1 MAQISVG
8 ANTPRSLSGFPSYPE
23 RATAWTIGAVQ
34 RPAHHM
40 SRFIAVD
47 RNTAYLLPPSVDE
60 WLPQDH
66 LARFVVEVIDQLDL
80 SELIRQYAGRGSAA
94 YHPAMLL
101 GLLVYGYATG
111 VHSSRKIERA
121 CHDSVAFRFIAA
133 NTQPDHDS
141 IAAFRRRFLPQIEA
155 LFVQVLMLAREMKCL
170 KLGNIALDG
179 TKIAANASKHKAL
192 SWEHANRIEAQL
204 REEVQLL
211 LKLAE
216 DSDSR
221 PVNDG
226 LDVPAEI
233 ARRQTRLDAI
243 AQAKT
248 KIEQRARERQAVE
261 QQDYEAKC
269 AKRQAQREQGKK
281 PRGPDPQP
289 PSSAPKPSDQVNL
302 SDEESRIMPTAHGGF
317 EQSYNAQAAVDTDTM
332 LVVAPHVSQAPNDKR
347 EVTPILDKISALP
360 GSLGQVSALLADSG
374 YFSAANVNACEA
386 RFIEPL
392 LSIKRESHHSPVLE
406 RFCADAPVPE
416 TDDPVVKMVHRLG
429 TKNGRLLYGL
439 RKQTVEPV
447 FGIIKRVM
455 GWRQMSMR
463 GLDKARGEWSLVTMA
478 WNIKRLH
485 VLRAA

>member
-1 MAQISVG
+1 
-8 ANTPRSLSGFPSYPE
+8 
-23 RATAWTIGAVQ
+23 
-34 RPAHHM
+34 M

-47 RNTAYLLPPSVDE
+47 RDTAYLLPPSVNE
-60 WLPQDH
+60 WLPQNH
-66 LARFVVEVIDQLDL
+66 LARFVVEVIDQMDL
-80 SELIRQYAGRGSAA
+80 SELVRQYAGRGSAA

-141 IAAFRRRFLPQIEA
+141 IATFRRRFLAQIEA
-155 LFVQVLMLAREMKCL
+155 LFVQVLVLAREMKCL
-170 KLGNIALDG
+170 RLGNIALDG

-204 REEVQLL
+204 RQEVQLL

-233 ARRQTRLDAI
+233 ARREQRLGAI
-243 AQAKT
+243 AQAKI
-248 KIEQRARERQAVE
+248 KIKQRAGERHAVE
-261 QQDYEAKC
+261 QQEYEAQC
-269 AKRQAQREQGKK
+269 AKRDAQREAGKK
-281 PRGPDPQP
+281 PRGADPQA
-289 PSSAPKPSDQVNL
+289 PSSEPKASDQVNL
-302 SDEESRIMPTAHGGF
+302 TDEESRIMPTSRGGF
-317 EQSYNAQAAVDTDTM
+317 EQSYNAQAGVDTDTM
-332 LVVAPHVSQAPNDKR
+332 LVIAPHVTQATNDKR
-347 EVTPILDKISALP
+347 EIMPTLDKIQALAEV
-360 GSLGQVSALLADSG
+360 LGQVTALLGDTG
-374 YFSAANVNACEA
+374 YFSAANVNACA
-386 RFIEPL
+386 AQGIEPM
-392 LSIKRESHHSPVLE
+392 LSMKRESHHVPVLQ
-406 RFCADAPVPE
+406 RFAPDPPAPE
-416 TDDPVVKMVHRLG
+416 TDDAVVKMAHRLG
-429 TKNGRLLYGL
+429 TKKGRALYGL

-455 GWRQMSMR
+455 GWSQMSMR
-463 GLDKARGEWSLVTMA
+463 GLDKARGEWSLVTMS

-485 VLRAA
+485 VLRVLRAA

>member
-1 MAQISVG
+1 
-8 ANTPRSLSGFPSYPE
+8 
-23 RATAWTIGAVQ
+23 
-34 RPAHHM
+34 M
-40 SRFIAVD
+40 SRFVSVD
-47 RNTAYLLPPSVDE
+47 RDTAYLLPPSVDE

-66 LARFVVEVIDQLDL
+66 LARFVVEVIDQLEL
-80 SELIRQYAGRGSAA
+80 SELTRQYAGRGSDA
-94 YHPAMLL
+94 YHPAMML

-141 IAAFRRRFLPQIEA
+141 IATFRRRFLVQIEA

-170 KLGNIALDG
+170 KLGHIALDG

-204 REEVQLL
+204 RKEVQMLL
-211 LKLAE
+211 ELAE

-233 ARRQTRLDAI
+233 ARRETRLAAL

-248 KIEQRARERQAVE
+248 KIEQRAAERHGVE
-261 QQDYEAKC
+261 QQDYEAKT
-269 AKRQAQREQGKK
+269 ARRQAQREAGRT
-281 PRGPDPQP
+281 PRGKDPQP
-289 PSSAPKPSDQVNL
+289 PTSGPTASDQVNL
-302 SDEESRIMPTAHGGF
+302 TDEESRIMPGSSGGF
-317 EQSYNAQAAVDTDTM
+317 TQSYNAQAGVDTQTM
-332 LVVAPHVSQAPNDKR
+332 LVVTAHVTQATNDKR
-347 EVTPILDKISALP
+347 EIAPVLDRFEALP
-360 GSLGQVSALLADSG
+360 RSLGQVGTLLADTG
-374 YFSAANVNACEA
+374 CFSAANVQACES
-386 RFIEPL
+386 RLIEPML
-392 LSIKRESHHSPVLE
+392 AMKRESHHIAVLE
-406 RFCADAPVPE
+406 RFAADAPVPE
-416 TDDPVVKMVHRLG
+416 SDDPVVKMAHRLS
-429 TKNGRLLYGL
+429 TRKGRALYGL

-455 GWRQMSMR
+455 GWRQVSMR
-463 GLDKARGEWSLVTMA
+463 GLAKARGEWSLVTMA

>member
-1 MAQISVG
+1 
-8 ANTPRSLSGFPSYPE
+8 
-23 RATAWTIGAVQ
+23 
-34 RPAHHM
+34 M
-40 SRFIAVD
+40 SRFVTVD
-47 RNTAYLLPPSVDE
+47 RDTAYLLPPSVDE

-66 LARFVVEVIDQLDL
+66 LARFVVEVLEQLDL
-80 SELIRQYAGRGSAA
+80 NDLVRQYAGRGSAA

-141 IAAFRRRFLPQIEA
+141 IATFRRRFLPQIEA
-155 LFVQVLMLAREMKCL
+155 LFVQVLVLAREMKCL

-192 SWEHANRIEAQL
+192 SWDHANKIEAQL

-216 DSDSR
+216 ESDSR

-233 ARRQTRLDAI
+233 ARREQRLGAI
-243 AQAKT
+243 AQAKA
-248 KIEQRARERQAVE
+248 KIEQRARERHAVE
-261 QQDYEAKC
+261 QQEYEAKC
-269 AKRQAQREQGKK
+269 AKRQGQRDEGKK
-281 PRGPDPQP
+281 PRGPEPEPP
-289 PSSAPKPSDQVNL
+289 PSGPKGSDQVNL
-302 SDEESRIMPTAHGGF
+302 TDEESRIMPTSGGGF
-317 EQSYNAQAAVDTDTM
+317 EQSYNAQAAVDTETM
-332 LVVAPHVSQAPNDKR
+332 LVVIANVSQAPNDKR
-347 EVTPILDKISALP
+347 EITGVLDKISALP
-360 GSLGQVSALLADSG
+360 EGLGPVRSLLADTG
-374 YFSAANVNACEA
+374 YYSAANVAACEA
-386 RFIEPL
+386 QFIEPM
-392 LSIKRESHHSPVLE
+392 LSMKRDSHHIPVLE
-406 RFCADAPVPE
+406 RFAEDAPPPE
-416 TDDPVVKMVHRLG
+416 TDDPVAKMAHRLR
-429 TKNGRLLYGL
+429 TKKGRVLYGL

-455 GWRQMSMR
+455 GWSQMSMR
-463 GLDKARGEWSLVTMA
+463 GLEKARGEWSLVTMA

-485 VLRAA
+485 VLHAA

>member
-1 MAQISVG
+1 
-8 ANTPRSLSGFPSYPE
+8 
-23 RATAWTIGAVQ
+23 
-34 RPAHHM
+34 M

-47 RNTAYLLPPSVDE
+47 RDTAYLLPPSVDE

-66 LARFVVEVIDQLDL
+66 LARFVVEVIDQMDL
-80 SELIRQYAGRGSAA
+80 SELVRQYAGRGSDA
-94 YHPAMLL
+94 YHPSMLL
-101 GLLVYGYATG
+101 GLLVYGYASG

-141 IAAFRRRFLPQIEA
+141 IATFRRRFLPQIEK
-155 LFVQVLMLAREMKCL
+155 LFVQVLLLAREMNCL

-179 TKIAANASKHKAL
+179 TKIAANASKHRAL
-192 SWEHANRIEAQL
+192 SWEHANKIEKHL

-216 DSDSR
+216 DSDTRS
-221 PVNDG
+221 VNDG
-226 LDVPAEI
+226 MDVPAEI
-233 ARRQTRLDAI
+233 ARREKRLVAI

-248 KIEQRARERQAVE
+248 KIEQRARERHSVE
-261 QQDYEAKC
+261 QQDYEAKV
-269 AKRQAQREQGKK
+269 AKRQAQREAGKK
-281 PRGPDPQP
+281 PRGPEPEE
-289 PSSAPKPSDQVNL
+289 PSSQPKAGDQVNL
-302 SDEESRIMPTAHGGF
+302 TDEESRIMPSSGGGF
-317 EQSYNAQAAVDTDTM
+317 GQCYNAQATVDTQTM
-332 LVVAPHVSQAPNDKR
+332 MVLIPHVTQAPNDKR
-347 EVTPILDKISALP
+347 EITPVLDKIQALP
-360 GSLGQVSALLADSG
+360 EALGRVEVLLGDTG
-374 YFSAANVNACEA
+374 FFSAANVVACEA
-386 RFIEPL
+386 HGIEPML
-392 LSIKRESHHSPVLE
+392 AMRRESHHVPVLK
-406 RFCADAPVPE
+406 RFAPDAPAPQ
-416 TDDPVVKMVHRLG
+416 TDDPVLRMAHRLS
-429 TKNGRLLYGL
+429 TKKGRALYGL

>member
-1 MAQISVG
+1 
-8 ANTPRSLSGFPSYPE
+8 
-23 RATAWTIGAVQ
+23 
-34 RPAHHM
+34 M

-47 RNTAYLLPPSVDE
+47 RDTAYLLPPSVDD
-60 WLPQDH
+60 WLPQAH

-80 SELIRQYAGRGSAA
+80 SELVRQYAGRGSAA

-111 VHSSRKIERA
+111 VHYSRKIERA

-141 IAAFRRRFLPQIEA
+141 IATFRRRFLPQIEA
-155 LFVQVLMLAREMKCL
+155 LFVQVLVLAREMKCL

-192 SWEHANRIEAQL
+192 SWDHANKIEAQL

-216 DSDSR
+216 ESDNR
-221 PVNDG
+221 PVNEA

-233 ARRQTRLDAI
+233 ARREQRLGAI
-243 AQAKT
+243 AQAKA
-248 KIEQRARERQAVE
+248 KIEQRARERHAVE

-269 AKRQAQREQGKK
+269 AKRQGQRDEGKK
-281 PRGPDPQP
+281 PRGPDPEP
-289 PSSAPKPSDQVNL
+289 PSSGPKGSDQVNL
-302 SDEESRIMPTAHGGF
+302 TDEESRIMPASRGGF
-317 EQSYNAQAAVDTDTM
+317 EQSYNAQAGVDTETM
-332 LVVAPHVSQAPNDKR
+332 LVVVAHVSQAPNDKR
-347 EVTPILDKISALP
+347 EISPVLDKVQVLP
-360 GSLGQVSALLADSG
+360 EALGQVSSLLADTG
-374 YFSAANVNACEA
+374 YFSAANVVACEA
-386 RFIEPL
+386 RFIEPMM
-392 LSIKRESHHSPVLE
+392 SMKRESHHIPVLE
-406 RFCADAPVPE
+406 RFAADTPAPE
-416 TDDPVVKMVHRLG
+416 TDDPVAKMAHRLG
-429 TKNGRLLYGL
+429 AKKGRALYGL

-455 GWRQMSMR
+455 GWSQMSMR
-463 GLDKARGEWSLVTMA
+463 GLEKARGEWSLVTMA

>member
-1 MAQISVG
+1 
-8 ANTPRSLSGFPSYPE
+8 
-23 RATAWTIGAVQ
+23 
-34 RPAHHM
+34 M
-40 SRFIAVD
+40 SRFVAVD
-47 RNTAYLLPPSVDE
+47 RDTAYLLPPSVDE

-80 SELIRQYAGRGSAA
+80 SALVRQYAGRGSDA

-101 GLLVYGYATG
+101 GLLVYGYATV

-141 IAAFRRRFLPQIEA
+141 IATFRRRFLPQIEA
-155 LFVQVLMLAREMKCL
+155 LFVQVLVLAREMKCL

-204 REEVQLL
+204 RAEVQLL

-216 DSDSR
+216 DSDNR

-233 ARRQTRLDAI
+233 ARRDKRLAAI

-248 KIEQRARERQAVE
+248 KIEQRARERHTVE
-261 QQDYEAKC
+261 QQEYEAKC
-269 AKRQAQREQGKK
+269 AKRQDQRDEGKK

-289 PSSAPKPSDQVNL
+289 PSSGPK
-302 SDEESRIMPTAHGGF
+302 
-317 EQSYNAQAAVDTDTM
+317 AAVDTQAM

-347 EVTPILDKISALP
+347 EIAPILDKVRALP
-360 GSLGQVSALLADSG
+360 EGLGQVQALLGDTG
-374 YFSAANVNACEA
+374 YFSVANVNACEA
-386 RFIEPL
+386 QGIEPM
-392 LSIKRESHHSPVLE
+392 LSMKRESHHIAVLQ
-406 RFCADAPVPE
+406 RFAEDAPAPE
-416 TDDPVVKMVHRLG
+416 TDDPVLKMAHRLA
-429 TKNGRLLYGL
+429 TKKGRALYGL

-455 GWRQMSMR
+455 GWSQMSMR